1 MEKISL
7 WWFGFLL
14 LLFLPVSLPA
24 QKPAATAAHATAKA
38 PSSAASSPSG
48 IDRQVIANEHAVWE
62 AVKQQ
67 DAAKFKELVADDA
80 RIVFDTG
87 ILTKSDFLASL
98 PDRTITDYKLE
109 SFTVLKPNSQTVILI
124 YKATRSGLYKGKP
137 FPPSPVHEGSV
148 WVLRK
153 GKWVAVLNQETPIL
167 P

>member
-1 MEKISL
+1 MKNFSS
-7 WWFGFLL
+7 WWFSLLL

-24 QKPAATAAHATAKA
+24 QKSATPASPAK
-38 PSSAASSPSG
+38 SASPSNV
-48 IDRQVIANEHAVWE
+48 DQRVIANEHAVWE

-67 DAAKFKELVADDA
+67 DAAKFSELVAGDA

-87 ILTKSDFLASL
+87 ILTKADFLASL

-109 SFTVLKPNSQTVILI
+109 SFTVLKPNRQTVILI

-137 FPPSPVHEGSV
+137 FPPSSVHEGSV

>member
-1 MEKISL
+1 MAIQFAATSYS
-7 WWFGFLL
+7 FP
-14 LLFLPVSLPA
+14 LLFPRRRLQRLRAPESRRL
-24 QKPAATAAHATAKA
+24 AAA
-38 PSSAASSPSG
+38 P
-48 IDRQVIANEHAVWE
+48 DQQVIANEHAVWE

-67 DAAKFKELVADDA
+67 DAAKFSELVADDA

-137 FPPSPVHEGSV
+137 FPPSSVHEGSV

-153 GKWVAVLNQETPIL
+153 GKWLAVLNQETPIL

>member
-1 MEKISL
+1 MKIFSS
-7 WWFGFLL
+7 WRFGLLL

-24 QKPAATAAHATAKA
+24 QKPAAA
-38 PSSAASSPSG
+38 PAPAIAASGSKSSV
-48 IDRQVIANEHAVWE
+48 DQRVIANENAVWK

-67 DAAKFKELVADDA
+67 DAAKFSELVADDA

-87 ILTKSDFLASL
+87 ILTKADFLASL

-137 FPPSPVHEGSV
+137 FPPSSVHEGSV